1 MTRPIRAARLAWV
14 AGAVAMAWLA
24 WQGHHLSHW
33 LPQFERTIEGLGSW
47 GPVVFVAAILL
58 FGPLFV
64 PDSVFGIAAGATF
77 GLVPGTAYFFA
88 AVYIMCLVLQL
99 VGRHL
104 LQARV
109 LRLLESRPRLRAA
122 VLAAPNGGVR
132 FTFLVRLVPINPA
145 LLSYALGAAAGSL
158 RCAAPGNGAMLTPM

>member
-1 MTRPIRAARLAWV
+1 MTSPIRAARLAWV
-14 AGAVAMAWLA
+14 AGAVALALLA

-88 AVYIMCLVLQL
+88 AVYIMCLVGW
-99 VGRHL
+99 VAPGP
-104 LQARV
+104 ARSV
-109 LRLLESRPRLRAA
+109 RPRESTTPPRGRDTRIGTRVEIAI
-122 VLAAPNGGVR
+122 
-132 FTFLVRLVPINPA
+132 TPA
-145 LLSYALGAAAGSL
+145 I
-158 RCAAPGNGAMLTPM
+158 T